1 MHFNHSSPKEKCL
14 LRKGDLICGLIS
26 VKTCNVHWA
35 RNRRVRGA
43 RVDVTFAGLHDSS
56 LRHCSS
62 SLVKT
67 SERKPSVPV
76 QNESMR
82 LYITPSSLVTSTQL
96 LQYSGHVTQLLAGQ
110 QSCHKTRTKRGQTS
124 PSSATFINKLTAS
137 GREITSEFARTQNA
151 IQNLKIL
158 LNFSRHNSATM
169 QTSNFVIFGCI
180 A

>member
-1 MHFNHSSPKEKCL
+1 MISCSHFNHSSSQDKRLLCEGSNIMWSDQREDIQCSWLSEKYSTRHL
-14 LRKGDLICGLIS
+14 LCT
-26 VKTCNVHWA
+26 KTPLKHMVFWCTINDA
-35 RNRRVRGA
+35 YCRRLRGA

-96 LQYSGHVTQLLAGQ
+96 LQYWGHVTQLLAG
-110 QSCHKTRTKRGQTS
+110 
-124 PSSATFINKLTAS
+124 SAELP
-137 GREITSEFARTQNA
+137 
-151 IQNLKIL
+151 
-158 LNFSRHNSATM
+158 
-169 QTSNFVIFGCI
+169 
-180 A
+180 